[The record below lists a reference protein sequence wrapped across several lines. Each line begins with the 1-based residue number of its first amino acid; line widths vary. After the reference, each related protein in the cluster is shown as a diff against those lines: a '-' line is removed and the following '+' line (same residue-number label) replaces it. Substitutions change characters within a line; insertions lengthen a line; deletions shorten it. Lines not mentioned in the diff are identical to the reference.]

1 MEPVLKVK
9 SKGFKKFNQ
18 DEWLAIEKEISP
30 FEMKVCQCMKKLGNE
45 EIQLESVSNL
55 LAVGEDLY
63 VESIRKVLEKNKLV
77 DPLPKKDSKESKDS
91 KSKDKKSAKKPKMK
105 KEDEMIL
112 NINIKKLEE
121 IAMSYIKNFNFN
133 SNDITKTTYGIER
146 ENKIELK
153 IIILL
158 YFAKILFKDKE
169 STILQNNKESAYEYI
184 IGVSKIINFLSTHEF
199 YSDIYKKNIK
209 ASESSINDLN
219 IALEKIKNFYSYN
232 PSEIFT
238 DYPRF
243 ILQTCYTTYF
253 PFHDVKPYQNQ
264 VDLISTVKDLQMK
277 KNSGLILFKSNIGT
291 GKTTVAVGLAS
302 LMTYL
307 RSNCDFP
314 VKLIFA
320 CSIEVVR
327 HYVGRMA
334 YNAKITFA
342 IATMT
347 DRGPRIINSYS
358 NLNEKNPSLIITDL
372 YTAQRLIQQKDEY
385 ILFIDEPTYEAD
397 KKSSP
402 TLKNFNKL
410 FTIAPKITIL
420 SSATLPNDIQ
430 LAAHINYFQ
439 SVLHKNSKIFT
450 IMSQD
455 NFVGCQI
462 YNYDFD
468 VYVPINNC
476 QMVEELKNVCQVVFN
491 DSLLRRCFT
500 AKTLFQLHNKIIST
514 VIEDPEKYKNFKE
527 NFLSKIPDLKIVF
540 SDVEKINQNSV
551 LEISKLL
558 LEILCEAKDDNLVK
572 QVCHSKNNYLR
583 FYEYDGSNLKEDSE
597 LRENKIDSWD
607 SNNDKNELLKY
618 EDLGG
623 SIAHRFLNGCLIVTK
638 DPVNFAK
645 KSFKNVIS
653 DFVDTLEREVKSYFK
668 SIQVYNDNK
677 KELENKF
684 GDREDVLAQKMKE
697 LKVPD
702 CFSINSKY
710 EINTGQH
717 LTKFIKDKDSNLK
730 PRKSVILSDSF
741 LRSFLNGEISSHLL
755 ALLFCGV
762 GVYDENEVSLSEL
775 YLQTVIKLAQ
785 DGILAYLVTN
795 TSLAYGANFPINN
808 VIITKQIGGSLTIG
822 TLFQILGRAGRVG
835 YSWAANAYLDNQT
848 LSDIDFYI
856 KKNDKVENP
865 EAENLTQNLR
875 QILGFDFKEHL
886 IRERFLNNNKI
897 CLIYRYNDPKSIYA
911 TILIIIYH
919 LYLIK
924 QSLPE
929 GKINLS
935 LFFEFIK
942 LNTELIITSSY
953 KLKFKNEKYS
963 TTYFIG
969 ILPQNKQILEQAAAV
984 SKKVVAFGNYNVIS
998 KFSENKNNENRN
1010 NSNILPEN
1018 ILIYPGTKEKE
1029 VMLNTLEYVKS
1040 QIGDLSLLNFD
1051 KNGENNEMIRSYKYN
1066 FNFNKEIYLRVIEL
1080 FKRHKNEELMQGEEN
1095 IISTFHQH
1103 LHMFETRKKDI
1114 SFKLINLFLN
1124 YSLEQRKNL
1133 IKPEI
1138 KKEFEDEAKEIFQ
1151 ERLQVFI
1158 FEGKKGSNFY
1168 VKNRNVE
1175 NIIKEAYDYFSDRA
1189 YDIFIGVIIERSQLP
1204 HISKISECL
1213 DEFNIQHNF
1222 PRRHL
1227 IIYDCFMEENKSRSC
1242 VYCYIKDGKNT
1253 PEKYLEKFS
1262 NATCDEIEGLCMVQ
1276 RSALNDWTIG

>member
-18 DEWLAIEKEISP
+18 EEWLAIEKEISP

-63 VESIRKVLEKNKLV
+63 LESIRKVLEKNKLV
-77 DPLPKKDSKESKDS
+77 DPLPKKDDKNSKDS
-91 KSKDKKSAKKPKMK
+91 KDSKAKDKKAAKKPKMK

-121 IAMSYIKNFNFN
+121 IVMSYIKNFNFN

-146 ENKIELK
+146 ENKIEIK
-153 IIILL
+153 IVILL
-158 YFAKILFKDKE
+158 YFAKTLIKDKE
-169 STILQNNKESAYEYI
+169 SIENNKESAYEYI
-184 IGVSKIINFLSTHEF
+184 IGVSKIVNFLFTHEF

-209 ASESSINDLN
+209 PSETSIKDLQ
-219 IALEKIKNFYSYN
+219 IALEKVKNFYSYN

-243 ILQTCYTTYF
+243 ILQTGYSTYF

-264 VDLISTVKDLQMK
+264 VDLISTVKDLFVK
-277 KNSGLILFKSNIGT
+277 KSSGLILFKSNIGT

-302 LMTYL
+302 LMSFL
-307 RSNCDFP
+307 RSNSDFP

-347 DRGPRIINSYS
+347 DKGPKVINSFS

-372 YTAQRLIQQKDEY
+372 YTAHRLIQQKDEY
-385 ILFIDEPTYEAD
+385 ILFVDEPTYEAD
-397 KKSSP
+397 TKGSP

-430 LAAHINYFQ
+430 LRAHINYFQ
-439 SVLHKNSKIFT
+439 SVLHKDSKTFT

-476 QMVEELKNVCQVVFN
+476 QNVEELRNVCQVVFN

-500 AKTLFQLHNKIIST
+500 ARTLFQLHSKIIST
-514 VIEDPEKYKNFKE
+514 VMGNEDKYKNFKE
-527 NFLSKIPDLKIVF
+527 NYLNKIPDLKRVF

-551 LEISKLL
+551 LVISKLL
-558 LEILCEAKDDNLVK
+558 LEILCEAKDDELVRE
-572 QVCHSKNNYLR
+572 VCHSENNYLKFHKFNNFR
-583 FYEYDGSNLKEDSE
+583 DDMD
-597 LRENKIDSWD
+597 ENHIEK
-607 SNNDKNELLKY
+607 SNNSNYTNNTSKNELLKY

-623 SIAHRFLNGCLIVTK
+623 PLAYKFLNGCMIVT
-638 DPVNFAK
+638 DQPINFAK
-645 KSFKNVIS
+645 NSFKNLIS

-668 SIQVYNDNK
+668 SIQVYNENK
-677 KELENKF
+677 KDLENRF

-717 LTKFIKDKDSNLK
+717 LAKYVKDKESTLK
-730 PRKSVILSDSF
+730 PRRSVILSDSF

-762 GVYDENEVSLSEL
+762 GVYDEEDPSLSEL

-835 YSWAANAYLDNQT
+835 YSWAANAYLDDRT
-848 LSDIDFYI
+848 LSDIDYYI
-856 KKNDKVENP
+856 KKNDQVKNP
-865 EAENLTQNLR
+865 EAENLAENLKH
-875 QILGFDFKEHL
+875 ILGFDFKEHN

-911 TILIIIYH
+911 TILIILYH

-929 GKINLS
+929 RKINLS

-942 LNTELIITSSY
+942 MNTELVITPSY

-969 ILPQNKQILEQAAAV
+969 MLPQNKQILEQAASV
-984 SKKVVAFGNYNVIS
+984 SKKVIAFGNYNLLS
-998 KFSENKNNENRN
+998 KISENKNN
-1010 NSNILPEN
+1010 IPEN
-1018 ILIYPGTKEKE
+1018 ILIFPGTKDKE
-1029 VMLNTLEYVKS
+1029 VMLNTLDYVES
-1040 QIGDLSLLNFD
+1040 QIGDLLLLNFD
-1051 KNGENNEMIRSYKYN
+1051 NSDNKFKNYKYK
-1066 FNFNKEIYLRVIEL
+1066 FNFNKDLYLSVVEL
-1080 FKRHKNEELMQGEEN
+1080 FKREKNEELKTGEDS
-1095 IISTFHQH
+1095 IIKSFHQH
-1103 LHMFETRKKDI
+1103 LHLLDTRKKDI
-1114 SFKLINLFLN
+1114 HFKLIHVFLN
-1124 YSLEQRKNL
+1124 YSLEQRRNV
-1133 IKPEI
+1133 INPEI
-1138 KKEFEDEAKEIFQ
+1138 KRRFEQEAKEIFE
-1151 ERLQVFI
+1151 ERLQVFL

-1175 NIIKEAYDYFSDRA
+1175 NIIKEAYDYYSDRA
-1189 YDIFIGVIIERSQLP
+1189 FDIFIGVIIERSQLP
-1204 HISKISECL
+1204 FIPLIGDYL
-1213 DEFNIQHNF
+1213 DEFNKEHKL

-1227 IIYDCFMEENKSRSC
+1227 IIYDCFMEENKSRSL
-1242 VYCYIKDGKNT
+1242 VYCYMNDGKNT
-1253 PEKYLEKFS
+1253 PEQYLQKFS
-1262 NATCDEIEGLCMVQ
+1262 SATCDEIEGLCMVQ
-1276 RSALNDWTIG
+1276 RSALNDWTLG